1 VPAQGNTGGS
11 EVLLE
16 VVVGGGIDL
25 LMVELDLQDER
36 SIR

>member
-1 VPAQGNTGGS
+1 VPAQGNAGGS

>member
-1 VPAQGNTGGS
+1 VPDQRNTGSGK
-11 EVLLE
+11 VLLE

-25 LMVELDLQDER
+25 LMVEFDPQDER